1 MRRGLK
7 IIGLTIFMTVL
18 LIGSYIFHITATGN
32 FHPITPGEAYR
43 SAQFDREKLTRYIE
57 RYNIRSVLN
66 LRGQNKK
73 SDWYEEEV
81 RACEKYGIAHY
92 DLALTSTRE
101 PNAEEMKKL
110 LEVFKTAPRPI
121 LIHCRHGADRSGLV
135 AAMWK
140 VIVDN
145 EPKAEA
151 RKQLSFLYGHIP
163 IGRRCAMDRFFQNWN
178 PQYQ

>member
-101 PNAEEMKKL
+101 PNAEEIRSCWRFLKL
-110 LEVFKTAPRPI
+110 LPV
-121 LIHCRHGADRSGLV
+121 
-135 AAMWK
+135 
-140 VIVDN
+140 
-145 EPKAEA
+145 
-151 RKQLSFLYGHIP
+151 LS
-163 IGRRCAMDRFFQNWN
+163 
-178 PQYQ
+178 